1 MTEHVENIVVI
12 PEKSRNYLNNRQS
25 LDYRSHRK
33 QLIKWAITLGKDTEK
48 AEGYAHETV
57 RARSYRLDRFYRWI
71 WQNQTDGYTL
81 EITTEHADEYLKYLA
96 YQEHSKTFKASC
108 QKAIKMLFK
117 WQNFHQGKDID
128 WDPVINFNQ
137 YQGTSQPR
145 DFLTRDERRKLRE
158 ASLEHGSVPHY
169 NSVTPEERDKWKAH
183 LAQRFG
189 KPKEEIGMDDWK
201 RANSWKEP
209 SIIWTSMDAG
219 LRPVEVG
226 RARTSWVDLENGLL
240 RIPREDSSKNTENW
254 TVSLLERTTNILKK
268 WIEEREQYPKYED
281 TDKLWLTRNDNPYGT
296 QSLNYLLERVCK
308 TADLPKEDR
317 DLTWYSIRH
326 SVGTYMAREEGL
338 AAAQAQ
344 LRHKSEQTTMKY
356 DQAPLEDRKE
366 ALERMG

>member
-1 MTEHVENIVVI
+1 MTEHVDGVVLV
-12 PEKSRNYLNNRQS
+12 PEKSEEYLNQRQL
-25 LDYRSHRK
+25 LDYRSHREK
-33 QLIKWAITLGKDTEK
+33 LVKWCLSIGKDPEK
-48 AEGYAHETV
+48 AEGYAHSTV
-57 RARSYRLDRFYRWI
+57 RTRSYRLDRIYRWV
-71 WQNQTDGYTL
+71 WQNQSGGYTL
-81 EITTEHADEYLKYLA
+81 EITPNHADEFLKHLA

-108 QKAIKMLFK
+108 QKALKMLFNYQN
-117 WQNFHQGKDID
+117 WQHDRDID

-137 YQGTSQPR
+137 YNGTSQPR
-145 DFLTRDERRKLRE
+145 DFLTRDERRKIRE

-189 KPKEEIGMDDWK
+189 KPKKEIGMDDWE

-209 SIIWTSMDAG
+209 SIIWTAMDAG

-226 RARTSWVDLENGLL
+226 RATLDWVDTENSLL

-254 TVSLLERTTNILKK
+254 TVSLLDRTSNILEK
-268 WIEEREQYPKYED
+268 WIQERSQYPKYSD
-281 TDKLWLTRNDNPYGT
+281 SDRIWLTRNNNPYST
-296 QSLNYLLERVCK
+296 QSLNYLLNRICK
-308 TADLPKEDR
+308 TANIPKQDR

-344 LRHKSEQTTMKY
+344 LRHKSEKTTMKY
-356 DQAPLEDRKE
+356 DQAPIEDRKN
-366 ALERMG
+366 ALNKMG